1 MLKVQFGCGLS
12 NPVGWWNYDS
22 TPSLF
27 VRKIPLSVQ
36 TAKVANK
43 ILSKQRSPR
52 LSLILN
58 NMIHTNAIYGDVVK
72 GLPCSDKSV
81 DLLYASHVLEHLP
94 LKEFR
99 IALQECR
106 RVLKN
111 GGVFRAVVPNLK
123 YCVEQYLSSSMPTKS
138 IDFCLAT
145 GMGTESFANP
155 LSRMRGDSHH
165 MMYDVE
171 TMIYELRSSGFS
183 SVRQAYYGDSE
194 CKEFSEVED
203 KGRWVFPVNIGF
215 ECIN

>member
-12 NPVGWWNYDS
+12 NPVEWLNYDS

-36 TAKVANK
+36 TAKVANIVIGK
-43 ILSKQRSPR
+43 KLPR
-52 LSLILN
+52 LSKNLN
-58 NMIHTNAIYGDVVK
+58 NVIFNNATYGDIVK
-72 GLPCSDKSV
+72 GLPCKDNSV

-99 IALQECR
+99 TALKECR
-106 RVLKN
+106 RILKV
-111 GGVFRAVVPNLK
+111 GGVFRAVVPSLR
-123 YCVEQYLSSSMPTKS
+123 YCIDQYLASNSSTKS

-165 MMYDVE
+165 IMYDLE
-171 TMIYELRSSGFS
+171 TMMSELKSSGFA
-183 SVRQAYYGDSE
+183 SVRQAFFGDSE
-194 CKEFSEVED
+194 YNEFSEVED
-203 KGRWVFPVNIGF
+203 KGRWSFPVNIGF